1 MRYPYQKLFF
11 SSHEFEGLRPVFP
24 TNQNTQI
31 SQTLSEA
38 LADQNVLLLTGIAS
52 PEQMLNDLKGY
63 AKAVTPL
70 AFSDHH
76 RFKENDVKQINE
88 TFSALPSPKMIITT
102 EKDETR
108 LMQVEGLSDEV
119 KRCLYALPIRIQI
132 LLDQEESF
140 NQCII
145 SYVRKNSRNSILAQ
159 SKDDHKPKDSDY
171 SGNRP
176 RTISFRNNR

>member
-1 MRYPYQKLFF
+1 
-11 SSHEFEGLRPVFP
+11 
-24 TNQNTQI
+24 
-31 SQTLSEA
+31 
-38 LADQNVLLLTGIAS
+38 LTGIAS

-88 TFSALPSPKMIITT
+88 AFSALPSPKMIITT

-132 LLDQEESF
+132 LLGQEESF

-176 RTISFRNNR
+176 RTISFRNN